1 MKYPIG
7 VQSFE
12 QIREDGYV
20 YVDKTRLV
28 YDLATNG
35 KIYFLSRPRRFGK
48 SLLISTLKNYFSGKK
63 ELFKGLAID
72 ELEKEWIKYP
82 VFHMD
87 FNAGNFTNPGE
98 LEKKIT
104 AYLSGWEAEYGREDI
119 DMTFGDRFVR
129 ILEKAHRQTGQRC
142 VVLIDEYDKPM
153 LDVLD
158 TDYTINIDGQLR
170 PIEDWNRDVL
180 KGFYS
185 AFKAADADLHFVLLT
200 GVTKFSQVSIFSGFN
215 QPKDI
220 SMDKRYD
227 ALCGITQQELESY
240 FAAPISEMAKV
251 YGTSQEEMLANLK
264 RRYDGYHFSKA
275 MTDIYNPFSLLN
287 AFDSLDIQSYWFSS
301 GTPSY
306 LIRLL
311 SHSGETIEDYTKTA
325 YRQEAF
331 IDYKADKEMP
341 LPMIYQS
348 GYLTIKSYLPEEE
361 AFMLD
366 FPNEEVRSGF
376 VSLLASDYLKIDRN
390 NIYNITFRFRKA
402 LENGDTDSVRNEMEA
417 FLSDIPYTIRSGNKD
432 TKAMERDF
440 QYTFYLFFRMA
451 GGWKVYTEKA
461 SSYGRAD
468 CIIETTKYIYIF
480 EFKLDGTA
488 KSALQQINRM
498 GYCKPYM
505 ADGRKIICIG
515 ASFSS
520 TTGTIE
526 DWLTA

>member
-72 ELEKEWIKYP
+72 ELEKDWIKYP

-275 MTDIYNPFSLLN
+275 MTDIYNPFSLGY
-287 AFDSLDIQSYWFSS
+287 SK
-301 GTPSY
+301 
-306 LIRLL
+306 LL
-311 SHSGETIEDYTKTA
+311 VQQRHSILFNQATFA
-325 YRQEAF
+325 QR
-331 IDYKADKEMP
+331 
-341 LPMIYQS
+341 
-348 GYLTIKSYLPEEE
+348 
-361 AFMLD
+361 
-366 FPNEEVRSGF
+366 
-376 VSLLASDYLKIDRN
+376 RN
-390 NIYNITFRFRKA
+390 NRGLY
-402 LENGDTDSVRNEMEA
+402 ENSIQARG
-417 FLSDIPYTIRSGNKD
+417 
-432 TKAMERDF
+432 
-440 QYTFYLFFRMA
+440 
-451 GGWKVYTEKA
+451 VY
-461 SSYGRAD
+461 
-468 CIIETTKYIYIF
+468 
-480 EFKLDGTA
+480 
-488 KSALQQINRM
+488 
-498 GYCKPYM
+498 
-505 ADGRKIICIG
+505 
-515 ASFSS
+515 
-520 TTGTIE
+520 
-526 DWLTA
+526 